1 MSTLSLYQISAEY
14 RQAADQLAELCM
26 DETTFKDTL
35 ESLGGDLEE
44 KCKNTAFVVR
54 NLEAAAA
61 QIGEAIKD
69 MSARAAQLEKNAE
82 RVRQYLLD
90 NMIFADVKK
99 LETPY
104 FVLSVRENPPKVIV
118 DDETQIP
125 GEYFADPPP
134 KPKNLDRKLV
144 AQAIK
149 DGHAVPGAHVE
160 RGMSL
165 QIK

>member
-1 MSTLSLYQISAEY
+1 MTNLSLYQIAGEF
-14 RQAADQLAELCM
+14 RDAADKLAELGM
-26 DETTFKDTL
+26 DEQTFKDTL

-61 QIGEAIKD
+61 QISAAIKD
-69 MSARAAQLEKNAE
+69 MSVRAEQLEKNAE

-90 NMIFADVKK
+90 NMIFAGVKK

-104 FVLSVRENPPKVIV
+104 FVLTVRENPPKVVV
-118 DDETQIP
+118 DDEKKIP
-125 GEYFADPPP
+125 SEYFSEPVIPLP
-134 KPKNLDRKLV
+134 KLDKKLV
-144 AQAIK
+144 VQAIK
-149 DGHAVPGAHVE
+149 DGFTVAGVHVE